1 MVWLEMWF
9 ELCYLKQILI
19 IRFDI
24 GNIIG
29 ILELIFEN
37 YEYYST
43 VHKYQYSILYL
54 DFGLWIELHHW
65 CTSKFK
71 YNSK

>member
-1 MVWLEMWF
+1 MWF

-43 VHKYQYSILYL
+43 VHKYQYNILYL
-54 DFGLWIELHHW
+54 DFGL
-65 CTSKFK
+65 
-71 YNSK
+71 